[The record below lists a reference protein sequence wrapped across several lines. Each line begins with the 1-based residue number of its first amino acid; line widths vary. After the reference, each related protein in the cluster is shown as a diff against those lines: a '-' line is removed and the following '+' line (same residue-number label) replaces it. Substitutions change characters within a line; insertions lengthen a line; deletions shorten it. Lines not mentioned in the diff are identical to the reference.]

1 MKNYNGINTKMAL
14 PYKHKNKIFLK
25 NKNIAKNYNWNEQKH
40 KIMAPKIISKLLRKQ
55 LLVDFAPHLASIYS
69 SQQNQFWQRCI
80 QIRSHS
86 MKIRFSTGN

>member
-40 KIMAPKIISKLLRKQ
+40 KIISKLLRK
-55 LLVDFAPHLASIYS
+55 LFFVDFAPHLASIYS